1 MPGWFKLALTLT
13 TVVMVFSGL
22 KVAKDKGII
31 KEEEK
36 PQ

>member
-22 KVAKDKGII
+22 RVAKDKGLI
-31 KEEEK
+31 KDEK